1 MNNSVSIKFWNNLSA
16 EATFLL
22 KCSQENLSADESAE
36 LHSLLNENFNWEL
49 FKKLA
54 LRSSLGPLCYKS
66 LVAANNPLVPKS
78 IILYLENLY
87 NKVLTQNIIILHA
100 FDQLREIFISN
111 KIPFIPLKGVD
122 LIHHLYND
130 PGVRGTSDIDILIK
144 KSDLKKVR
152 AIFKENNYHESI
164 VDEYEFIGKLTKN
177 PSPYQYSKN
186 GVNVDLHILLNRAD
200 EHAIGIEQFWLSA
213 KQKNQTYEYELD
225 PDFKFLHLCLHLHKH
240 LYGISFKFIWLYD
253 LMLMRGHG
261 NLNTE
266 RIQQLATSHH
276 FFTELNE
283 VLELLQMIY
292 NKSFFGL
299 ERNQCEA
306 LNEDITQK
314 ILNFLKEKPLPKTR
328 ITSFEYLILETS
340 HLSAW
345 NKLRVAL
352 GRIFPSP
359 RYLNMRFKSGNNYAL
374 GLYRRYFHAFKGY

>member
-1 MNNSVSIKFWNNLSA
+1 M
-16 EATFLL
+16 
-22 KCSQENLSADESAE
+22 
-36 LHSLLNENFNWEL
+36 NENFNWEL

-122 LIHHLYND
+122 LIQHLYND

-225 PDFKFLHLCLHLHKH
+225 PDFKFIHLCLHLHKH
-240 LYGISFKFIWLYD
+240 LYGNSFKFIWLYD
-253 LMLMRGHG
+253 LMLIHEHG
-261 NLNTE
+261 KLNTQK
-266 RIQQLATSHH
+266 INQLANSHR
-276 FFTELNE
+276 FFAELND
-283 VLELLQMIY
+283 VLALIEIIY
-292 NKSFFGL
+292 SKQLFGL
-299 ERNQCEA
+299 ERNQVEV
-306 LNEDITQK
+306 LTEEINKK
-314 ILNFLKEKPLPKTR
+314 ILNFLQEKPLPKRR
-328 ITSFEYLILETS
+328 ISSFEYLTLETN
-340 HLSAW
+340 HLSLM
-345 NKLRVAL
+345 NKTRVAI
-352 GRIFPSP
+352 GRVFPSG
-359 RYLNMRFKSGNNYAL
+359 RYLNMRFGSGNNYLL
-374 GLYRRYFHAFKGY
+374 GIYRRYFRAFKSR